1 MLPNST
7 TQDLSYNLVL
17 KRFIIFFLLLSSLL
31 FFVSLP
37 IYMQYEKGLEEQL
50 LAQEESSVVSAKQM
64 IQKELYEQLHIL
76 DMIIESDVLKEYLA
90 EGASEQQ
97 ARLESTLK
105 NISTSFHRFDQ
116 IRILD
121 NFGQEKIRVNFIDG
135 KSNLVAKENLQD
147 KSASYY
153 FKAAQK
159 IPAGQIYV
167 SAMDLN
173 VEHGV
178 IVVPHRPT
186 LRLTTPLQDA
196 QGNRKGMLV
205 MNYSA
210 KGMLE
215 HFRYLMTQRI
225 DQQGMLLDSQ
235 GYWLSNHKR
244 SNEWGADLGKPD
256 HNFASLY
263 PYAWPSISTSP
274 AGVLNTDKGLFRYQK
289 IEPLNFTDYQ
299 PAHFRMEHK
308 PLTSAESF
316 TNTDWKLVIF
326 IPRELINSYSF
337 LYQPLGQSLLVLVTL
352 LIALIAFLGA
362 SFTVQKQIR
371 QEEEKQHLATL
382 ARQAS
387 IDSLTGISNRRYF
400 YELGEKELKQA
411 QRQQTPL
418 AALMLDADY
427 FKKVND
433 TYGHAVGDLVLKN
446 LATTVRKTLRE
457 VDLFGRIGGEEFAVI
472 LPHTPLDKA
481 LEVAERLREALAA
494 CKTPLPEGGTIS
506 FTVSI
511 GLAMLTPEDRRV
523 DSLIQKTDLALYQ
536 AKEQGRNRVISYQEA
551 S

>member
-196 QGNRKGMLV
+196 QG
-205 MNYSA
+205 
-210 KGMLE
+210 
-215 HFRYLMTQRI
+215 
-225 DQQGMLLDSQ
+225 
-235 GYWLSNHKR
+235 
-244 SNEWGADLGKPD
+244 
-256 HNFASLY
+256 
-263 PYAWPSISTSP
+263 
-274 AGVLNTDKGLFRYQK
+274 
-289 IEPLNFTDYQ
+289 
-299 PAHFRMEHK
+299 
-308 PLTSAESF
+308 
-316 TNTDWKLVIF
+316 
-326 IPRELINSYSF
+326 
-337 LYQPLGQSLLVLVTL
+337 VLV
-352 LIALIAFLGA
+352 
-362 SFTVQKQIR
+362 
-371 QEEEKQHLATL
+371 
-382 ARQAS
+382 
-387 IDSLTGISNRRYF
+387 
-400 YELGEKELKQA
+400 
-411 QRQQTPL
+411 
-418 AALMLDADY
+418 
-427 FKKVND
+427 
-433 TYGHAVGDLVLKN
+433 
-446 LATTVRKTLRE
+446 
-457 VDLFGRIGGEEFAVI
+457 
-472 LPHTPLDKA
+472 
-481 LEVAERLREALAA
+481 
-494 CKTPLPEGGTIS
+494 
-506 FTVSI
+506 
-511 GLAMLTPEDRRV
+511 
-523 DSLIQKTDLALYQ
+523 
-536 AKEQGRNRVISYQEA
+536 
-551 S
+551 